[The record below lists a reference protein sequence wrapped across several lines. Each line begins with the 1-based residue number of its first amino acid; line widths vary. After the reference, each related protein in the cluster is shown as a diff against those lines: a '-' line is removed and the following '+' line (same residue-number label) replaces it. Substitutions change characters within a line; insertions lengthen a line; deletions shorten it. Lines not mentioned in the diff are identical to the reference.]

1 MALLLRESDVEG
13 LVDLDAAIGAVETAF
28 RDLAQGRAENCPRSR
43 ASFGGATLNVL
54 YSFSTRLDAIAL
66 KSYPIV
72 RSDVTVG
79 SSFVILVY
87 SLSGGALRG
96 IVEADR
102 VGQIRTGAASAV
114 AARAMAR
121 PDSRVL
127 TLFGAGWQAE
137 SQLEALA
144 RVLPSLERVF
154 VVSRRPERARDFCR
168 RMSSRV
174 ALDLAAADSVE
185 QAVAEADVV
194 TTATGA
200 TEPLFDG
207 RWLRPGTHVNAV
219 GSNFATKREI
229 DRATVLRAS
238 VIVADD
244 VEVASREC
252 GDLVPLVE
260 GGHLSWESVE
270 PLADV
275 VAGRVPGR
283 RSPLDITLFESQ
295 GLSIEDLAVA
305 CLVLERARQ
314 AGVGLEVEIR

>member
-1 MALLLRESDVEG
+1 
-13 LVDLDAAIGAVETAF
+13 
-28 RDLAQGRAENCPRSR
+28 
-43 ASFGGATLNVL
+43 
-54 YSFSTRLDAIAL
+54 
-66 KSYPIV
+66 
-72 RSDVTVG
+72 
-79 SSFVILVY
+79 
-87 SLSGGALRG
+87 
-96 IVEADR
+96 
-102 VGQIRTGAASAV
+102 
-114 AARAMAR
+114 MAR